1 MFNSRLQFTK
11 PSNTSR
17 GDGRVLEILYK
28 PGFLEDKNISE
39 LKRTVDKEL
48 SDISNA
54 FYKNTRID
62 IDTHKRID
70 ELTIESKE
78 LSAKIEVVDTVS
90 KAEDAALAQRITT
103 FESQIG
109 DVSALIKEE
118 TTARVDAD
126 SAMAMRIDSIVG
138 AFGGELGPLF
148 AEIDNNFKV
157 LSTADEAISERLEQT
172 NASYQQADRTLDAA
186 ISTETTARVAADVAL
201 TTEITKLS
209 ATDGEIK
216 ASLEQEKVAR
226 VDADG
231 ALARSVESVSS
242 TLGADIASVRQGAEA
257 SINATNG
264 RLDAVWGLEVTA
276 GDTIA
281 GIKVGAAGAG
291 TSEIKML
298 ADRVSFT
305 DGASTTR
312 PITIENGKAAF
323 NDVIIRGA
331 LYGQSGTFTGEVNA
345 TSGYLD
351 NVTVTGVVN
360 ANGGEF
366 NNVVVKENCV
376 LLGTVYADRIV
387 GLPTGVRFSI
397 GETEQLYPSD
407 TWLTVYQTNLPN
419 ATSRFNMNGLLGGI
433 PESRATGEGGL
444 ELQVL
449 VNGGVV
455 HSVSSASSSTSWISV
470 DRFVGRVFS
479 CGTEGGTLQI
489 QVRVPPNARGNAWF
503 RMSDGFLYSAIDNV
517 AFWG

>member
-186 ISTETTARVAADVAL
+186 ISTETTARVSAD
-201 TTEITKLS
+201 
-209 ATDGEIK
+209 
-216 ASLEQEKVAR
+216 SL
-226 VDADG
+226 
-231 ALARSVESVSS
+231 LARSVESVSS

-376 LLGTVYADRIV
+376 LLGQVYAKNLDDGTSAVRV
-387 GLPTGVRFSI
+387 LTSPNSGVYFPPYSRQRMLIIWPFAVNY
-397 GETEQLYPSD
+397 QSD
-407 TWLTVYQTNLPN
+407 SFASYGSQT
-419 ATSRFNMNGLLGGI
+419 TC
-433 PESRATGEGGL
+433 
-444 ELQVL
+444 QVVL
-449 VNGGVV
+449 NGVV
-455 HSVSSASSSTSWISV
+455 IYSATNESSPNSNGSFGIGSLYADIGADVQIDLQLSVWSTAGGFNQLSSTPAIAGA
-470 DRFVGRVFS
+470 F
-479 CGTEGGTLQI
+479 I
-489 QVRVPPNARGNAWF
+489 Q
-503 RMSDGFLYSAIDNV
+503 
-517 AFWG
+517 